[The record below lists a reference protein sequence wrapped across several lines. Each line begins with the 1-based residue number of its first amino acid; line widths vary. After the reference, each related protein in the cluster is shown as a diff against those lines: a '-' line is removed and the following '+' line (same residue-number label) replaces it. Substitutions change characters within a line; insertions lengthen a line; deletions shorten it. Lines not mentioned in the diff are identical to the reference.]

1 MQTKLMN
8 ILISDIDL
16 REKENG
22 NFETTLKDS
31 PNLAISKVSLIFEDI
46 VSFQPVVLIV
56 QITVWFFKSV
66 LSSRDDPIFPQKG
79 NTK

>member
-1 MQTKLMN
+1 MN